1 MRCVEVESEV
11 QILCPLS
18 FTSFWDN

>member
-1 MRCVEVESEV
+1 VEVESEV